1 MEEFE
6 FKQIDDSKVLMKKTK
21 MKLIELLDRG
31 CAIIKNQRVEIKDLR
46 HELDVQ
52 INSYDKIIRK
62 LNNAEEKIVELRN
75 QNDKLK
81 EAIEVLENNND
92 TLHKNYIALSKERE
106 NDEATVV
113 QYKNQLEISKK
124 KYNELADFNKTIVD
138 DNNQLNAKIDDEKKI
153 QFIMAIT
160 IVISVI
166 LCITFAVF

>member
-6 FKQIDDSKVLMKKTK
+6 QIDDSKVLTKKTK
-21 MKLIELLDRG
+21 VQLIELLDRG
-31 CAIIKNQRVEIKDLR
+31 CAIIKNQRIEIKDLR

-52 INSYDKIIRK
+52 IDSYDKIIRK

-92 TLHKNYIALSKERE
+92 TLHKNYVTLRKEQE
-106 NDEATVV
+106 AAEATVV
-113 QYKNQLEISKK
+113 SYEKELANINK
-124 KYNELADFNKTIVD
+124 KYDELVDFNKTIVE
-138 DNNQLNAKIDDEKKI
+138 DNNQLNQKIDDEKKV

>member
-1 MEEFE
+1 MEQTDVKALMKET
-6 FKQIDDSKVLMKKTK
+6 KVNLIAIIDDNRT
-21 MKLIELLDRG
+21 
-31 CAIIKNQRVEIKDLR
+31 IIKKQNLEIKDLR

-52 INSYDKIIRK
+52 IDSYDKITRK

-81 EAIEVLENNND
+81 EANKVLEDNNA
-92 TLHKNYIALSKERE
+92 TLRNNCITLRKEQE
-106 NDEATVV
+106 AAEATVV
-113 QYKNQLEISKK
+113 SYEKELVNINK
-124 KYNELADFNKTIVD
+124 KYNELVDFNKTIVE
-138 DNNQLNAKIDDEKKI
+138 DNNQLNQKIDDEKKV